1 MRVIL
6 DAEADV
12 KIHVI
17 EPTTIVA
24 PEQSVAQVSPTQPRN
39 GPLLQMH
46 YKVPS
51 HLPDSGSS
59 TQVVASKELIKR
71 YIGTLSKKEIVS
83 LLQPVKDGLLTE
95 DTVLHLNTVN
105 FSVDHMIIPL
115 TVNELVEELG
125 AYWQRWMH
133 SAQNVGVD
141 PRGSVHYLHASA
153 FHDVEM
159 PASDYVTE
167 FINDLTKTQKRAVLA
182 CAKDGLLTDESF
194 INVSHFSG
202 PDRMQVGVN
211 EEGNFEAAQRAD
223 LKVRTLRTGRQSMSV
238 WYTVLFAFMTLG
250 TFASHVWSNITNF
263 KNMQAQL
270 KVTGLILAVS
280 SAAIAIL
287 MYLVFYMVGFL
298 FCCENSLSRRGL
310 KNDDDPGCRN
320 LVYRHFSELNY
331 FKYRIYATK
340 GLQFVLLWYTM
351 LLSVYAHENRLNIY
365 PALSC
370 VLTNGVLYPF
380 DFLRLYQNNFEG
392 RALIY
397 AL

>member
-1 MRVIL
+1 
-6 DAEADV
+6 
-12 KIHVI
+12 
-17 EPTTIVA
+17 
-24 PEQSVAQVSPTQPRN
+24 
-39 GPLLQMH
+39 MH

-202 PDRMQVGVN
+202 PDRMQVSMKKVVDIIASK
-211 EEGNFEAAQRAD
+211 EQLDDQILAARRWFVRFLSSAHYSSGNFEAAQRAD

-370 VLTNGVLYPF
+370 VLTNGFGLMLF
-380 DFLRLYQNNFEG
+380 SRIARFFHACRESEDRKTIIA
-392 RALIY
+392 R
-397 AL
+397 

>member
-1 MRVIL
+1 MVASRYS
-6 DAEADV
+6 E
-12 KIHVI
+12 
-17 EPTTIVA
+17 TT
-24 PEQSVAQVSPTQPRN
+24 
-39 GPLLQMH
+39 MH

-202 PDRMQVGVN
+202 PDRMQVSMKKVVDIIASK
-211 EEGNFEAAQRAD
+211 EQLDDQILAARRWFVRFLSSAHYSSGNFEAAQRAD

-280 SAAIAIL
+280 S
-287 MYLVFYMVGFL
+287 
-298 FCCENSLSRRGL
+298 
-310 KNDDDPGCRN
+310 
-320 LVYRHFSELNY
+320 ELNY

-370 VLTNGVLYPF
+370 VLTNGFGLMLF
-380 DFLRLYQNNFEG
+380 SRIARFFHACRESEDRKTIIA
-392 RALIY
+392 R
-397 AL
+397 